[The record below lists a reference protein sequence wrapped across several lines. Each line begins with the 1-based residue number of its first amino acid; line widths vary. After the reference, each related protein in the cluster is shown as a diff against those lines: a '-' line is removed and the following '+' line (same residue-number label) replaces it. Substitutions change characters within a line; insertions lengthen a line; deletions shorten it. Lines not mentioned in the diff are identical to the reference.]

1 MRCTAWRVAVG
12 ALDGG
17 GKAGRATGVGAPWWD
32 SCMPPASPVSYRFR
46 PVGLPA
52 PPLLLTDEQL
62 RVTGNTSRRLR
73 VLAGPG
79 TGKTATLVEAV
90 ANRIQVRGVAP
101 AEILVLTFSRR
112 AAAELSG
119 RITRRLGLTTKTT
132 LVRTLH
138 SYAYSVVRAQAASR
152 GEPSPRLLA
161 AGESDRMVRE
171 LLAGHLSD
179 GVGPWPDQLTGA
191 LTSATFAAELR
202 EVLLRA
208 AGQGIDPRRMVEL
221 GRRHKRPEWVAAGRF
236 AKEYQQVSDLR
247 QGISGFGVAL
257 DQAELTAAALGAL
270 GRDDILAAEQRRVR
284 RIFVD
289 EYQDV
294 DPAQAALIG
303 MLSGGADELVVFGD
317 PDQAIYAFR
326 GAEPTALRDIEVDDT
341 VALTVSRRLSPV
353 VLSATRAIAAAL
365 PVPGQHRS
373 LSAPTVPTE
382 SDGTTA
388 SGGRVDVRVFPTAAR
403 EASFVAD
410 TLRRAH
416 LLEGVPWGSMAILV
430 RSVAA
435 GLQAVTRACAVAG
448 VPLLVGGRTQMLSA
462 EPLVAGLVALLEC
475 GVSPALLTGE
485 RALDLLSSP
494 LAGMDALGL
503 RRMRRALR
511 SARPGEG
518 SSADLLAAVLAGAPV
533 PDSVPRDLRPLLLR
547 MRELL
552 YIARAGAQGPS
563 AEQLLWSLWRSCGL
577 EEQLVAA
584 VDRGGS
590 GAQRA
595 DRALDTV
602 LALFAMAS
610 DLADRLPLAGV
621 SAFIAEVRGQQLPGA
636 PDLARVGDAV
646 ALISAHASKGLE
658 WDVVCV
664 VGVQEGTWPDLRRRG
679 SLLGGQEMLDLAS
692 GLPAGTPVAGM
703 LAEERR
709 LFYVAATRARATLV
723 CTGVTNQDVTP
734 SRFLQELAGCEDDLP
749 LEKDPVTVGGS
760 RAGGRGLHLTD
771 LIADL
776 RRAVTDPQTP
786 DGDAAAAA
794 GHLAQLAAAGV
805 SGAHPDDWY
814 GLAARSTDAAPIA
827 PGAEIRVSPSL
838 IESLNT
844 CTLRA
849 VLERRGGR
857 TEPGQAQIEGI
868 VVHAMAHG
876 LAIGVSETDLRAE
889 IENFLAGQD
898 RLPPWQL
905 DRTRRGLLLMLSA
918 AQSWVRDNHPPRTLI
933 GSELAL
939 DLAIPPGQG
948 GPDQP
953 DPEEGDHSVRLVGRV
968 DWLSAKG
975 DGSVVVTDFKTGGAV
990 PTKAQA
996 QANPQ
1001 LAAYQA
1007 AVSLGA
1013 FPSAG
1018 RPGGAELVYLRSGS
1032 PKVMQQDVPTPGSTL
1047 TWLGTI
1053 RTAAAHLASSGA
1065 LAQENAR
1072 CERCPVRTSCP
1083 LQNEGRQVRG

>member
-1 MRCTAWRVAVG
+1 
-12 ALDGG
+12 
-17 GKAGRATGVGAPWWD
+17 
-32 SCMPPASPVSYRFR
+32 MPPASSVSYRFR
-46 PVGLPA
+46 PVRPTGG
-52 PPLLLTDEQL
+52 PLLLTDEQL

-90 ANRIQVRGVAP
+90 ADRIHRRGVP
-101 AEILVLTFSRR
+101 PEEILVLTFSRR

-119 RITRRLGLTTKTT
+119 RITRRLGLTTRTT

-138 SYAYSVVRAQAASR
+138 SYAYSVVRAQAAGR

-161 AGESDRMVRE
+161 AGESDHMVRE
-171 LLAGHLSD
+171 LLAGHVSD
-179 GVGPWPDQLTGA
+179 ARGPWPEHLAGA
-191 LTSATFAAELR
+191 LTSPTFAAELR

-208 AGQGIDPRRMVEL
+208 AGQGVDPRRMVEL

-236 AKEYQQVSDLR
+236 AREYQQVSDLR

-257 DQAELTAAALGAL
+257 DQAELTAAALEAL
-270 GRDDILAAEQRRVR
+270 GRDDVLAAEQRRIR

-303 MLSGGADELVVFGD
+303 MLSGAADELVVLGD

-341 VALTVSRRLSPV
+341 VTLTVSRRLSPA
-353 VLSATRAIAAAL
+353 VLLATRAIAAVL
-365 PVPGQHRS
+365 PGPVEHRDLSLPAGPTAPGGAVPG
-373 LSAPTVPTE
+373 A
-382 SDGTTA
+382 
-388 SGGRVDVRVFPTAAR
+388 GRVDVRVFPTAAR

-410 TLRRAH
+410 TLRRGH
-416 LLEGVPWGSMAILV
+416 LLEGISWGSMAILV
-430 RSVAA
+430 RSSA
-435 GLQAVTRACAVAG
+435 GLSALTRACAVAG
-448 VPLLVGGRTQMLSA
+448 VPLLIGGRAETLSA
-462 EPLVAGLVALLEC
+462 EPLVASLLAVLEC
-475 GVSPALLTGE
+475 GVRPALLTGE
-485 RALDLLSSP
+485 LALDLLSSP
-494 LAGMDALGL
+494 LAEMDALGL
-503 RRMRRALR
+503 RRLRRALR

-518 SSADLLAAVLAGAPV
+518 PSADLLAAVLAGASV
-533 PDSVPRDLRPLLLR
+533 PESVPRDLRPALLR
-547 MRELL
+547 TQKLL
-552 YIARAGAQGPS
+552 SIARAGAEGPS
-563 AEQLLWSLWRSCGL
+563 AEQLLWSLWRSSGL

-590 GAQRA
+590 GGQRA
-595 DRALDTV
+595 DRCLDAV
-602 LALFAMAS
+602 LGLFAMAS
-610 DLADRLPLAGV
+610 DLTDRLPLAGV
-621 SAFIAEVRGQQLPGA
+621 SAFIAEVRGQQLPGEQ
-636 PDLARVGDAV
+636 DLARTGDAV
-646 ALISAHASKGLE
+646 ALMSAHASKGLE

-664 VGVQEGTWPDLRRRG
+664 AGVQEGTWPDLRGRG
-679 SLLGGQEMLDLAS
+679 SLLGGQELLDLAS
-692 GLPAGTPVAGM
+692 NLPAGIPVAGV

-709 LFYVAATRARATLV
+709 LFYVAATRARRTLV
-723 CTGVTNQDVTP
+723 CTGVLSQDVAP
-734 SRFLQELAGCEDDLP
+734 SRFLQDLTGRTDDLP
-749 LEKDPVTVGGS
+749 LEQDPATIDGS
-760 RAGGRGLHLTD
+760 RAHRRGLHLTD

-776 RRAVTDPQTP
+776 RGAVTDPQSTP
-786 DGDAAAAA
+786 ADAAAAA
-794 GHLAQLAAAGV
+794 GHLAQLAASGV

-814 GLAARSTDAAPIA
+814 GLAGRSTDAAPLA

-844 CTLRA
+844 CALRA
-849 VLERRGGR
+849 VLERRGAR

-889 IENFLAGQD
+889 IETFLAGQD

-905 DRTRRGLLLMLSA
+905 DRTRRGLLSMLSA

-933 GSELAL
+933 GSEVEL
-939 DLAIPPGQG
+939 DLAIPAGEG
-948 GPDQP
+948 GSSQLPAGSSERP
-953 DPEEGDHSVRLVGRV
+953 VRLVGRV
-968 DWLSAKG
+968 DWLSANA
-975 DGSVVVTDFKTGGAV
+975 DGSVVVTDFKTGGTA

-996 QANPQ
+996 EANPQ

-1007 AVSLGA
+1007 AVLLGA
-1013 FPSAG
+1013 FPAAA
-1018 RPGGAELVYLRSGS
+1018 RAGGAELVYLRSGS
-1032 PKVMQQDVPTPGSTL
+1032 PKVLQQSALNAGSTAI
-1047 TWLGTI
+1047 WLGTI
-1053 RTAAAHLASSGA
+1053 RTAAAHLAASGA